1 MSIPVVVSAEHN
13 LLSDKERDLR
23 HVIVKAVASGLT
35 HEERKMY
42 VLLNSFE
49 LSIPRPVI
57 RNGRRR
63 PDASYRYAERR
74 HPVS

>member
-49 LSIPRPVI
+49 LSIRASHSQRSQTPRCKLSI
-57 RNGRRR
+57 C
-63 PDASYRYAERR
+63 
-74 HPVS
+74 